1 MTCGR
6 VNLSSALWVTGLTE
20 TTLGDLW
27 RNCFMAY
34 ITFLFQH
41 DSRAILAQSNS
52 GLLHQEVSEV
62 TQTPA
67 QGADF
72 RRGPQWS
79 QRNRHKPKTH
89 TDGDVKASTWLE
101 CEHIEALWPLYVR
114 FSFASTTALIL
125 CDRILIHAVEKVPN
139 VPKCISFTYAI
150 SIVQYNSD
158 PSRLQPYVPVHT
170 GGFLL
175 CSLVCVFLGHE

>member
-1 MTCGR
+1 
-6 VNLSSALWVTGLTE
+6 
-20 TTLGDLW
+20 
-27 RNCFMAY
+27 MAY

-72 RRGPQWS
+72 RRGPQRS

-101 CEHIEALWPLYVR
+101 CEHIEALRPLYTLHLACTKLD
-114 FSFASTTALIL
+114 S
-125 CDRILIHAVEKVPN
+125 
-139 VPKCISFTYAI
+139 
-150 SIVQYNSD
+150 
-158 PSRLQPYVPVHT
+158 
-170 GGFLL
+170 LL
-175 CSLVCVFLGHE
+175 PQQLP